1 MKKIISSLFL
11 IFVLFSL
18 SSCGVIERTGI
29 ANYDKNNSEFGISSN
44 LLPADNYLQ
53 EFEYIEGDYQY
64 IDKGLLKRET
74 EIMYLVYQK
83 DIYNVAKAFI
93 LDNSILSQ
101 TNNYSYNDYMFYEN
115 IGRKEN
121 INSNIINDEFPY
133 RFNMIAFNDDKNTIV
148 FMGLRISS
156 ENINETDEQL
166 LTFEDMRAFL
176 EEYFSFYDFDK

>member
-1 MKKIISSLFL
+1 
-11 IFVLFSL
+11 
-18 SSCGVIERTGI
+18 
-29 ANYDKNNSEFGISSN
+29 
-44 LLPADNYLQ
+44 
-53 EFEYIEGDYQY
+53 
-64 IDKGLLKRET
+64 
-74 EIMYLVYQK
+74 
-83 DIYNVAKAFI
+83 
-93 LDNSILSQ
+93 
-101 TNNYSYNDYMFYEN
+101 MFYEN